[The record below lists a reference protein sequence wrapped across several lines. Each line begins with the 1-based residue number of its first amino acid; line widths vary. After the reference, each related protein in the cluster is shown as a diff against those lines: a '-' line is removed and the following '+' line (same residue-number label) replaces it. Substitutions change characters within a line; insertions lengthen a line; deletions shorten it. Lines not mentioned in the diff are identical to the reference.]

1 MNDGLRLAI
10 EAAGGMGQLGR
21 KLGISAQAV
30 QQWRRV
36 PAHQIV
42 AVEKATGIP
51 REELRPDLYRKLGKN
66 SRGVHTR
73 SPRDAGGGS

>member
-1 MNDGLRLAI
+1 MNDGLKLAI

-30 QQWRRV
+30 QQWRRI
-36 PAHQIV
+36 PTHQII

-51 REELRPDLYRKLGKN
+51 REELRPDLYRKN
-66 SRGVHTR
+66 SRGDSSTR
-73 SPRDAGGGS
+73 RPRDAGGE